1 MTLNIVNEIM
11 ANIKE
16 HEKKGKSIKKIKLIK
31 VVDINEVHCEI
42 CHNPIIYSEV
52 GIVCCECS
60 NKEFNRGEESQKQK
74 FDKRCD
80 ECATGNYIKED
91 LLQFQNQKIIE
102 EIEKMIKEQ
111 EEEFE
116 RCKELR
122 TTRMK
127 NVNSKNCG
135 MVDAE
140 VRIEHYNEVKL
151 RLEKDY
157 GN

>member
-1 MTLNIVNEIM
+1 MKTEKNKIIEEDLGICVRCKKNKATMKFTQSITDFTHGFVENICQECYHKIRDSNTWYKEGI
-11 ANIKE
+11 IK
-16 HEKKGKSIKKIKLIK
+16 
-31 VVDINEVHCEI
+31 
-42 CHNPIIYSEV
+42 
-52 GIVCCECS
+52 GIQ
-60 NKEFNRGEESQKQK
+60 SQK
-74 FDKRCD
+74 
-80 ECATGNYIKED
+80 
-91 LLQFQNQKIIE
+91 QKIIE

-127 NVNSKNCG
+127 NADSKNCG

-151 RLEKDY
+151 RLEKNY
-157 GN
+157 GS